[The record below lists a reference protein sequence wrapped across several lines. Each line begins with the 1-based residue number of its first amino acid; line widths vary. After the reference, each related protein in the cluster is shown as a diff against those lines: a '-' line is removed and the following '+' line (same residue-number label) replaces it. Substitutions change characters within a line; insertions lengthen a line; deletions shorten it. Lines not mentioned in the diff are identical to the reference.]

1 MCTRKIYNVVGTMTL
16 AQVLHTI
23 EVGPMASNQKSLSEY
38 NTLEIVTKNYV
49 ILLTLYNLTLFMLSE
64 L

>member
-1 MCTRKIYNVVGTMTL
+1 MLFWIIWHNGTTL

-23 EVGPMASNQKSLSEY
+23 EVGPMASNKKSLSEY
-38 NTLEIVTKNYV
+38 NTLEIVTKNYA